1 MRNADEAATLNPM
14 KFAAR
19 TTALIDSP
27 IGAAFAML
35 NHRVNDRPLL
45 DLSQAAPGYPPA
57 PVVADRIAEAA
68 GEPTTS
74 RYTPAAG
81 LPELREEF
89 AADLRRSYAAT
100 DISASDVTITA
111 GCNQA
116 FCVTI
121 NALAQPG
128 DSVILATPFYFNH
141 DMWLQAEGIEVRH
154 LRTVEGLLPD
164 LDHAATLIDGTTRAI
179 VLVSPG
185 NPTGVTIG
193 PEVIADF
200 VELAASRDIALI
212 LDETYRT
219 FRPTDA
225 PAHGVFDHPSWR
237 DTLISLH
244 SFSKDLAI
252 PGYRVGAIVCGAAA
266 QREALKVLD
275 CVAISAP
282 RIGQEAVICG
292 LRHATEWRREQAQR
306 IARLQDHFVRTMA
319 ERPGGFELV
328 TSGAYFGWV
337 RANTDQPTEDVV
349 RRLIVELDT
358 LVIPGTAFTPTDE
371 GMLRFSFA
379 NLTPV
384 EIDELGTRLATY

>member
-1 MRNADEAATLNPM
+1 MRDTGEAATLVPM

-19 TTALIDSP
+19 TTEIIDSP

-35 NHRVNDRPLL
+35 DHRVNDRPLL
-45 DLSQAAPGYPPA
+45 DLSQAAPGYAPA

-68 GEPTTS
+68 HEPNTS

-81 LPELREEF
+81 LPELRDAF
-89 AADLRRSYAAT
+89 ATDLRQSYHAT
-100 DISASDVTITA
+100 DLHAEDVTITA

-116 FCVTI
+116 FCATI

-141 DMWLQAEGIEVRH
+141 DMWLQAEGIGVRH
-154 LRTVEGLLPD
+154 LRSTDEMLPE
-164 LDHAATLIDGTTRAI
+164 LDHAEHLIDPTTRAI

-185 NPTGVTIG
+185 NPTGATIP
-193 PEVIADF
+193 PELIADF
-200 VELAASRDIALI
+200 VELAARHGIALI

-219 FRPTDA
+219 FRPTEA
-225 PAHGVFDHPSWR
+225 PAHAVFDNPAWR

-252 PGYRVGAIVCGAAA
+252 PGYRVGAIVSSAAA
-266 QREALKVLD
+266 QREALKILD

-282 RIGQEAVICG
+282 RIGQEAVITG
-292 LRHATEWRREQAQR
+292 LRHAGGWRLEQAQR
-306 IARLQDHFVRTMA
+306 IARLQDHFIATMA
-319 ERPGGFELV
+319 TRPGGFELV
-328 TSGAYFGWV
+328 TSGAYFGWI
-337 RANTDQPTEDVV
+337 RSHDDRTTEETV

-358 LVIPGTAFTPTDE
+358 LVIPGTAFTPSDE

-379 NLTPV
+379 NLTPA
-384 EIDELGTRLATY
+384 EIDELGGRLATY

>member
-1 MRNADEAATLNPM
+1 MREADRAATLVAM

-19 TTALIDSP
+19 TTELIDSP

-35 NHRVNDRPLL
+35 DHRVNDRPLL
-45 DLSQAAPGYPPA
+45 DLSQAAPGYSPA
-57 PVVADRIAEAA
+57 PVVADRIVEA
-68 GEPTTS
+68 GREPITS

-81 LPELREEF
+81 LAELRQEF
-89 AADLRRSYAAT
+89 ATDLRHSYASK
-100 DISASDVTITA
+100 DITGTDVTITA

-116 FCVTI
+116 FCATI

-128 DSVILATPFYFNH
+128 DSVLLATPFYFNH
-141 DMWLQAEGIEVRH
+141 EMWLQAEGIDVRYLGCTTELH
-154 LRTVEGLLPD
+154 PD
-164 LDHAATLIDGTTRAI
+164 LDQAATLIDDTTRAI

-185 NPTGVTIG
+185 NPTGVTI
-193 PEVIADF
+193 PVEAIADF
-200 VELAASRDIALI
+200 AELAARHDIALI

-225 PAHGVFDHPSWR
+225 PAHAVFDNPDWR
-237 DTLISLH
+237 STLISLH

-252 PGYRVGAIVCGAAA
+252 PGYRVGAIVSGADH
-266 QREALKVLD
+266 QREALKILD

-282 RIGQEAVICG
+282 RIGQEAAITG
-292 LRHATEWRREQAQR
+292 LRHASGWRREQAQR
-306 IARLQDHFVRTMA
+306 IALLQDHFVVTMA
-319 ERPGGFELV
+319 QTPGGFELV

-337 RANTDQPTEDVV
+337 RSNDHRSTDETV

-358 LVIPGTAFTPTDE
+358 LVIPGTAFMPTDE

-379 NLTPV
+379 NLTPA
-384 EIDELGTRLATY
+384 EIDELGRRLKTY